1 MDSSR
6 QASVLLGMPG
16 DMLAADDPGDLFS
29 TKVGG
34 QPIFP
39 GLTQPPL
46 GTSLQCRVCSGHLSL
61 VLQAFA
67 PLIQAQAGEE
77 VPTRLLYIFGCLA
90 AGCGLERGSWRAFRY
105 QLKRPCMDVGRAP
118 DTEAAMAPLPAA
130 ASERLN
136 GRSSSHSAPTNGST
150 LEHEAVPKD
159 WGPSGGIAEGGDSW
173 GGNDTAWGSKDSS
186 AERGAQGAQ
195 DPLDFSDL
203 GAALD
208 ELAPSSHS
216 HSFAHTALG
225 HQSQSDE
232 ARGTDTGGNP
242 QSSANGRNDTS
253 SSGMYPST
261 SHHILSPFPHPLPH
275 PISHFFHNPPL

>member
-1 MDSSR
+1 M
-6 QASVLLGMPG
+6 
-16 DMLAADDPGDLFS
+16 
-29 TKVGG
+29 
-34 QPIFP
+34 
-39 GLTQPPL
+39 
-46 GTSLQCRVCSGHLSL
+46 
-61 VLQAFA
+61 
-67 PLIQAQAGEE
+67 
-77 VPTRLLYIFGCLA
+77 
-90 AGCGLERGSWRAFRY
+90 
-105 QLKRPCMDVGRAP
+105 
-118 DTEAAMAPLPAA
+118 
-130 ASERLN
+130 
-136 GRSSSHSAPTNGST
+136 
-150 LEHEAVPKD
+150 HEQAVPKD

-242 QSSANGRNDTS
+242 QSSANGDTS
-253 SSGMYPST
+253 PSPSAGMLCYRK
-261 SHHILSPFPHPLPH
+261 I
-275 PISHFFHNPPL
+275 